1 MNKINIKEKL
11 GKELLFF
18 DGAMGTELQKRG
30 LRTGE
35 LPERLNLTNPEV
47 IEEIHRS
54 YLDAGSDIISTNTF
68 GANPLKF
75 SQDELKEVI
84 DAALCCA
91 KNAVDSVGG
100 KDRYIALDIGPLGKI
115 LKPFGD
121 LYFED
126 AVEAFAK
133 IIRIGAKGADLI
145 LIETMNDAYET
156 KAAVLAAKENCNL
169 PVFVTNVYDEK
180 EKLMTGADALSM
192 IALLEGLGVDAIGMN
207 CSLGPKKMNEILK
220 TFAGYSSTPL
230 IISPNAGL
238 PRTEN
243 GNIVFDVKAHDFAK
257 EMVKSAVIGAAV
269 IGGCCGTTPE
279 YIRCTTDLLSGTTL
293 NPIPKKNHTL
303 VSSYTHAVEFA
314 DTPVIIGERIN
325 PTGKKRVKEAL
336 KDGDY
341 AFIMREGLFQQQT
354 GAQILDVNCGLPE
367 IDEAAVMKRVVEDL
381 QGVCDAPLQIDTS
394 DPEALEKAL
403 RIYNGKPMINSVNGK
418 EDSMNAVFPLAKKY
432 GGVIVALTLDEK
444 GIPETPKGRVEIAKK
459 IIKTAES
466 YGIDKKNII
475 VDTLTMAISADENA
489 AKVTLEAIKELSQL
503 GIKTVLGVSNVSFG
517 LPHRDYVNSRFFSLA
532 LKCGLSSAIM
542 NPHSEN
548 MMNACRRD
556 FVGYSDAEPIEELE
570 SFAKDI
576 ISEVMSMEDTNS
588 ILPSSS
594 EESSLK
600 EAIICG
606 LVKDSAFLTDTRLI
620 HGHDPMDLVN
630 NHIIPAL
637 DVVGSGFEEGKVY
650 LPQLLMSAEA
660 AKAAFTR
667 IKAELSKSYSPAKKG
682 EKIIVATVK
691 GDIHDIGKNIV
702 KILLENYGY
711 DVLDLGKDVSE
722 ETIIDTV
729 LQTGATLVAL
739 SALMTT
745 TVPSM
750 ERTIKLLREKAPFA
764 KVTVGGAVLSQEY
777 ADMIGS
783 DYYSKDAMGAVR
795 IAEKHFKALK
805 GE

>member
-1 MNKINIKEKL
+1 MNIKEKL

-30 LRTGE
+30 LKTGE
-35 LPERLNLTNPEV
+35 LPERLNITKPEV
-47 IEEIHRS
+47 IRDIHLS
-54 YLDAGSDIISTNTF
+54 YLEAGSDIISTNTF

-75 SQDELKEVI
+75 SEKELEDVI
-84 DAALCCA
+84 TAALNCA
-91 KNAVDSVGG
+91 KKAVESAGG
-100 KDRYIALDIGPLGKI
+100 KERYIALDIGPLGKI

-133 IIRIGAKGADLI
+133 VIRIGAKGADLI

-156 KAAVLAAKENCNL
+156 KAAVLAAKENCSL

-207 CSLGPKKMNEILK
+207 CSLGPKKMNEILG
-220 TFAGYSSTPL
+220 TFSEYSSTPL
-230 IISPNAGL
+230 MISPNAGL
-238 PRTEN
+238 PRQEN
-243 GNIVFDVKAHDFAK
+243 GKIVFDVSAEEYAE
-257 EMVKSAVIGAAV
+257 EMVKSAEIGACI

-279 YIRCTTDLLSGTTL
+279 YIRCAVKALAEVK
-293 NPIPKKNHTL
+293 PKDITFKNHTF
-303 VSSYTHAVEFA
+303 VSSYTHAVEFS

-325 PTGKKRVKEAL
+325 PTGKKKVKDAL
-336 KDGDY
+336 KNGDY
-341 AFIMREGLFQQQT
+341 AFIMREGLFQVQA

-367 IDEAAVMKRVVEDL
+367 IDEAQVMKKVIEDL

-394 DPEALEKAL
+394 DPIALEKAL

-418 EDSMNAVFPLAKKY
+418 EESMKAVFPLAKKY
-432 GGVIVALTLDEK
+432 GGVVVALTLDEK
-444 GIPETPKGRVEIAKK
+444 GIPETAEGRVRIAKN
-459 IIKTAES
+459 IIQTAQS
-466 YGIDKKNII
+466 YGIDKKNIV

-489 AKVTLEAIKELSQL
+489 ARVTLEAINEISKM
-503 GIKTVLGVSNVSFG
+503 GIKTTLGVSNVSFG
-517 LPHRDYVNSRFFSLA
+517 LPHRDYVNSKFFSLA
-532 LKCGLSSAIM
+532 LKAGLSSAII

-548 MMNACRRD
+548 MINACRRD
-556 FVGYSDAEPIEELE
+556 FEGYNTDTSKEALQ

-576 ISEVMSMEDTNS
+576 INEVMSMEDVASVIPAHTGNITLKDAIVS
-588 ILPSSS
+588 GLC
-594 EESSLK
+594 EESSSLAK
-600 EAIICG
+600 TLLENT
-606 LVKDSAFLTDTRLI
+606 LPLQ
-620 HGHDPMDLVN
+620 LVN
-630 NHIIPAL
+630 THIIPAL
-637 DVVGSGFEEGKVY
+637 DIVGAGFEAGKVY

-660 AKAAFTR
+660 AKAAFDAV
-667 IKAELSKSYSPAKKG
+667 KDVLSRDENSHSKG

-711 DVLDLGKDVSE
+711 DVIDLGKDVPE
-722 ETIIDTV
+722 ETILETV
-729 LQTGATLVAL
+729 LNTGATLVAL

-750 ERTIKLLREKAPFA
+750 ERTIKLLRKKAPFA
-764 KVTVGGAVLSQEY
+764 KIAVGGAVLSQEY
-777 ADMIGS
+777 ADMINA

-795 IAEKHFKALK
+795 LAEKHFNM
-805 GE
+805 

>member
-1 MNKINIKEKL
+1 MNIKEKL

-30 LRTGE
+30 LKSGE
-35 LPERLNLTNPEV
+35 LPERLNITNPEA
-47 IEEIHRS
+47 ITEIHLS
-54 YLDAGSDIISTNTF
+54 YLEAGSDIISTNTF

-75 SQDELKEVI
+75 SEKELVDVI
-84 DAALCCA
+84 NAALDCA
-91 KNAVDSVGG
+91 KKAIEQEGG
-100 KDRYIALDIGPLGKI
+100 KERFIALDIGPLGKI

-133 IIRIGAKGADLI
+133 VIRIGSKGADLV

-156 KAAVLAAKENCNL
+156 KAAVLAAKENCDL
-169 PVFVTNVYDEK
+169 PIFVTNVYDEK

-207 CSLGPKKMNEILK
+207 CSLGPAKMNEILR
-220 TFAGYSSTPL
+220 TFAQFSSTPL
-230 IISPNAGL
+230 MINPNAGL
-238 PRTEN
+238 PRSEQ
-243 GNIVFDVKAHDFAK
+243 GKIVFDVTPEEYAK
-257 EMVKSAVIGAAV
+257 EMVKSAEIGASV

-279 YIRCTTDLLSGTTL
+279 YIKTAHDLLKDTKL
-293 NPIPKKNHTL
+293 NPITKKNHTL
-303 VSSYTHAVEFA
+303 VSSYTHTVEFA

-325 PTGKKRVKEAL
+325 PTGKKKVKEAL
-336 KDGDY
+336 RAGDY
-341 AFIMREGLFQQQT
+341 AFIMREGLFQQQA
-354 GAQILDVNCGLPE
+354 GAQVLDVNCGLPE
-367 IDEAAVMKRVVEDL
+367 IDEPAVMKKVIEDL

-394 DPEALEKAL
+394 DPQALEKAL

-418 EDSMNAVFPLAKKY
+418 EESMKAVFPLAKKY
-432 GGVIVALTLDEK
+432 GGVIVALTLDED
-444 GIPETPKGRVEIAKK
+444 GIPETAKGRVEIAKK

-466 YGIDKKNII
+466 YGIDKKDII

-489 AKVTLEAIKELSQL
+489 AKVTLEAIKELSKM
-503 GIKTVLGVSNVSFG
+503 GIKTVLGVSNISFG
-517 LPHRDYVNSRFFSLA
+517 LPHRDYVNSKFFSLA

-548 MMNACRRD
+548 MINACRKD
-556 FVGYSDAEPIEELE
+556 FEGYNSSSDTPAELQT
-570 SFAKDI
+570 FAKNI
-576 ISEVMSMEDTNS
+576 IDKVMSMEDTGNIIPAHTGNLTLKDAIIS
-588 ILPSSS
+588 GLC
-594 EESSLK
+594 EESSLLAK
-600 EAIICG
+600 E
-606 LVKDSAFLTDTRLI
+606 LLKNSAPLDV
-620 HGHDPMDLVN
+620 VN
-630 NHIIPAL
+630 SHIIPAL
-637 DVVGSGFEEGKVY
+637 DVVGSGFEAGKVY

-660 AKAAFTR
+660 AKSAF
-667 IKAELSKSYSPAKKG
+667 AEVKDVLSKSADTTEKG

-711 DVLDLGKDVSE
+711 DVIDLGKDVSE
-722 ETIIDTV
+722 VTI
-729 LQTGATLVAL
+729 LESAEKTGATLVAL

-750 ERTIKLLREKAPFA
+750 ECTIKLLREKAPFT
-764 KVTVGGAVLSQEY
+764 KVAVGGAVLSQEY
-777 ADMIGS
+777 ADMIGA

-795 IAEKHFKALK
+795 IADNHFKTLK